1 MKTRTAATPMPK
13 RGAAAPK
20 AVPEPKSNVAKGAR
34 KGKNGDDADKKPAH
48 LKRAASKAAAPK
60 KKPRKS

>member
-1 MKTRTAATPMPK
+1 MPK